1 MTINVNVQSI
11 GFQQFKL
18 PTEDNS
24 ISVVEPDD
32 SLVRSESAYLNKFYS
47 SNIDRAMIQFDN
59 INQGH
64 DKVSREIQAHCLQQN
79 LAGLDAQL
87 KFVKAYNNLE
97 FMAEETALNKQFSA
111 QLKNALGPNNIALIS
126 SAGAEDKT
134 LAEHVIG
141 IIGGVKSSYYD
152 VFEGALSKYIEFYKK
167 FSDIISAMG
176 KWVEKK
182 GDNGNLVFKFGELE
196 KVLKEL
202 MEEYTPHSGI
212 TNQLYPIDHTKNV
225 SKAEAEKWAKDMGLP
240 ASSVLPSPIGGDRYY
255 VAIDTAPVKKMLES
269 LLDKLKVDNEGKPL
283 LDSNGKPVHAGND
296 MEITN
301 TQYQAWLA
309 GFNAQEEQIKTT
321 VQSLTG
327 RYSNANSVYDNMIK
341 VLSST
346 ISTLADMAKRF
357 FSF

>member
-1 MTINVNVQSI
+1 MTINVNVRPL

-18 PTEDNS
+18 ATVDNS
-24 ISVVEPDD
+24 IAVVESED
-32 SLVRSESAYLNKFYS
+32 SLARSESAYLNKFYS

-59 INQGH
+59 SNQGH

-87 KFVKAYNNLE
+87 NFVEAYNNVD
-97 FMAEETALNKQFSA
+97 FMAEEITLKKQFSE
-111 QLKNALGPNNIALIS
+111 QLKNALGPNNLGLIS
-126 SAGAEDKT
+126 SATAKDQT
-134 LAEHVIG
+134 LAEQVIG
-141 IIGGVKSSYYD
+141 IIGDIKSSYYD

-167 FSDIISAMG
+167 FSDIISEMG

-196 KVLKEL
+196 KVLKKL
-202 MEEYTPHSGI
+202 LKDYTPHSGI
-212 TNQLYPIDHTKNV
+212 TNQLYPIDHTKNG

-240 ASSVLPSPIGGDRYY
+240 ASSVLRGENPGDYY
-255 VAIDTAPVKKMLES
+255 VAIDTAPVQKMIDG
-269 LLDKLKVDNEGKPL
+269 LLDKQEIDKDGKVVNT
-283 LDSNGKPVHAGND
+283 GNNK
-296 MEITN
+296 EITN

-346 ISTLADMAKRF
+346 VSTLADMAKRF

>member
-1 MTINVNVQSI
+1 MTINVNVRPL

-18 PTEDNS
+18 ATVDNS
-24 ISVVEPDD
+24 ITVVEPED
-32 SLVRSESAYLNKFYS
+32 SLARSESAYLNKFCS

-59 INQGH
+59 SNQGH

-87 KFVKAYNNLE
+87 NFVEAYNNVD
-97 FMAEETALNKQFSA
+97 FMAEEITLKKQFSE
-111 QLKNALGPNNIALIS
+111 QLKNALGPNNLGLIS
-126 SAGAEDKT
+126 SATAKDKP
-134 LAEHVIG
+134 LAEQVSDG
-141 IIGGVKSSYYD
+141 IVDIKSNYYD

-167 FSDIISAMG
+167 FSNIISEMG

-196 KVLKEL
+196 KVLKKL
-202 MEEYTPHSGI
+202 LTDYTPADGK

-225 SKAEAEKWAKDMGLP
+225 SRAEAEKWAKDMGLP
-240 ASSVLPSPIGGDRYY
+240 ASSVIPGSY
-255 VAIDTAPVKKMLES
+255 VSIDTAPVKKMLES
-269 LLDKLKVDNEGKPL
+269 LLDKQEIDEDGKVVNT
-283 LDSNGKPVHAGND
+283 GNNK
-296 MEITN
+296 EITN